1 MTTWPKYNQTVSSSA
16 LPSRLPA
23 GLRQLGAPQWMFP
36 TDALWKCLSF
46 GCIYYILIRAH
57 WMKWWHIAD
66 RSNFRGWYMWS
77 GAGPVLKN
85 RRDEKKSHL
94 ISSQGTVLSSHMLV
108 YDDAAQGHARGL
120 LQERFPKLLS
130 EVLLVR
136 LFHVHQ
142 TLRRLVSFPP
152 DTRWDN

>member
-46 GCIYYILIRAH
+46 GCIYYILIQAH

-77 GAGPVLKN
+77 GAGPVLKTH
-85 RRDEKKSHL
+85 RDEKKSHL

-108 YDDAAQGHARGL
+108 YEYAAQGHARP
-120 LQERFPKLLS
+120 RARTFS
-130 EVLLVR
+130 
-136 LFHVHQ
+136 Q
-142 TLRRLVSFPP
+142 TSLWSFARSIISRSPNSAQTCLVS
-152 DTRWDN
+152 TWHEMI